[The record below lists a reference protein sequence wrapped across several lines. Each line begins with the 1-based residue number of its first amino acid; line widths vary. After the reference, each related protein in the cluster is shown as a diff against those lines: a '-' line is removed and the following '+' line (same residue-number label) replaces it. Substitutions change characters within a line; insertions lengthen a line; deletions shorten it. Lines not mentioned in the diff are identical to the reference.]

1 MKKCPYVRQRP
12 GSLVFHFRMKI
23 PLDLRDHYR
32 KPSGEFSFSL
42 RTSDL
47 TEANRLAVEHA
58 AGLEQEFVQLRRA
71 RQPRGVTYLTPL
83 NADSLVDSLAKGIHA
98 AVLHIDDRVRIEGFA
113 KSELARV
120 VGVSSLRIGPEPS
133 AQEVFEGWSASVDR
147 ALAAARKA
155 YAIGDSHPIDD
166 QLDAWMREYNIIAN
180 RESDEYQRLRRT
192 FLAEYLQALEGQQKR
207 NQGYRVDS
215 PPVPEGLKSM
225 GHEADTGLAD
235 ADLGV
240 TLDSLLNAWEA
251 ERGENGKTRQAV
263 RSAFEEFKTV
273 TGQSYAVG
281 VTKPVAVAYKDK
293 LLTKVS
299 AATVEKKLGFI
310 RAVFNLAEDN
320 SRIDGNPLKGVKV
333 SMPKNRQK
341 SRVQFEAE
349 DLALLFSQ
357 PLFVSKVLPE
367 GKQAGGIAAY
377 WIPLVG
383 LFTGARLEEI
393 GQLHVS
399 DIKQRDGIWFI
410 DINNEADKSLKN
422 APSIREVPIHSEL
435 MRLGFLDYVQSLPA
449 TGMVF
454 PLLYRAKDGKLT
466 NNFSKWF
473 GKWKR
478 AVGITDD
485 RKTFHSF
492 RHGFATACR
501 AAEVPTGTQY
511 GITGHTDGSVGGTY
525 GEIPLKAKM
534 AAMAR
539 IRFDGF
545 GQDDFCIKRA

>member
-1 MKKCPYVRQRP
+1 MKPVKKCPYVRQRP

-42 RTSDL
+42 RTCDL

-58 AGLEQEFVQLRRA
+58 ARYEQEFAALRHA
-71 RQPRGVTYLTPL
+71 KQPRGVTYLTPL
-83 NADSLVDSLAKGIHA
+83 NADALASTLASGIHA
-98 AVLHIDDRVRIEGFA
+98 AILQLDDHVRTEGFA
-113 KSELARV
+113 KSEVARAL
-120 VGVSSLRIGPEPS
+120 GVSSLRIGPEPTPT
-133 AQEVFEGWSASVDR
+133 EIFDGWSSNIDK

-155 YAIGDSHPIDD
+155 YAIGDSHLIDA
-166 QLDAWMREYNIIAN
+166 QLDTWMREHNVIAN
-180 RESDEYQRLRRT
+180 RDSDEYQKLRRT
-192 FLAEYLQALEGQQKR
+192 FLTEYMQALEGQQKR
-207 NQGYRVDS
+207 NQGHRVDS
-215 PPVPEGLKSM
+215 PAVPSELRELGREVHAGL
-225 GHEADTGLAD
+225 EEE
-235 ADLGV
+235 DLGA
-240 TLDSLLNAWEA
+240 TLDSLLEAWEA
-251 ERGENGKTRQAV
+251 ERGGNGKTRQSV
-263 RSAFEEFKTV
+263 RSAFEEFKGITR
-273 TGQSYAVG
+273 QSRAKA
-281 VTKPVAVAYKDK
+281 VTKAVAVAYKDE

-320 SRIDGNPLKGVKV
+320 SRIDSNPLKGVKV

-349 DLALLFSQ
+349 DLRLMFSQ
-357 PLFVSKVLPE
+357 PLFVSKVLP
-367 GKQAGGIAAY
+367 GGRQAGGIAAY

-393 GQLHVS
+393 GQLHVA

-410 DINNEADKSLKN
+410 DINNEADKSVKN
-422 APSIREVPIHSEL
+422 APSVREVPIHAEL
-435 MRLGFLDYVQSLPA
+435 LRLGFLEYVQSLPPG
-449 TGMVF
+449 GMVF
-454 PLLYRAKDGKLT
+454 PLLYRASDGKLT

-478 AVGITDD
+478 AVGITDE

-525 GEIPLKAKM
+525 GVVPLNAKA
-534 AAMAR
+534 AAMRR
-539 IRFDGF
+539 ISFDGLPEL
-545 GQDDFCIKRA
+545 R